1 MKFSEELPS
10 LDPNENK
17 YFQEIEKDLVDASRD
32 AQANAGLSLFKE
44 IV

>member
-1 MKFSEELPS
+1 MKT
-10 LDPNENK
+10 
-17 YFQEIEKDLVDASRD
+17 EKCSGNRKGLVDASRD